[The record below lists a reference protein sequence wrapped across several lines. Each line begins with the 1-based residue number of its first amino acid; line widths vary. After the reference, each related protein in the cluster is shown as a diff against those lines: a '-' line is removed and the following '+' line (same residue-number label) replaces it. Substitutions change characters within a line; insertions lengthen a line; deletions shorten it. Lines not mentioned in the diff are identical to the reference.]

1 MSAPSD
7 NPEQV
12 LASEQF
18 VPQLAPQYEAR
29 YCALIRRL
37 GKSLPT
43 NRAEIIG
50 NEIVA
55 SSMSENPDQL
65 EFWKYQAVLN
75 ILIDL
80 SQQGSR
86 LLLSQ

>member
-29 YCALIRRL
+29 YSLL
-37 GKSLPT
+37 GWLVLL
-43 NRAEIIG
+43 EI
-50 NEIVA
+50 
-55 SSMSENPDQL
+55 
-65 EFWKYQAVLN
+65 
-75 ILIDL
+75 
-80 SQQGSR
+80 
-86 LLLSQ
+86 